1 MKKPVIASAVFF
13 LLMATEVQL
22 QRPSFHLLHLAVF
35 RRASAP
41 QYYACWRACSRPSAM
56 DRVIP
61 VPYETREFLVQLVA
75 L

>member
-41 QYYACWRACSRPSAM
+41 KYYACWRACSRP
-56 DRVIP
+56 
-61 VPYETREFLVQLVA
+61 
-75 L
+75 